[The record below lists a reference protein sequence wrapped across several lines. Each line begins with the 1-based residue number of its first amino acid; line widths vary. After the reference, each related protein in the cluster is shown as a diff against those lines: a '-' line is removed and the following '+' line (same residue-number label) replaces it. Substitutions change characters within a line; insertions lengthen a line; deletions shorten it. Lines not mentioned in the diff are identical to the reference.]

1 LPAPLAEE
9 WQLRHGD
16 IVIGEDDIHP
26 ESRREMLRR
35 AFDTLIGNG
44 ISATI
49 SKRVQAAATA
59 NGSASADDWRAQHPE
74 EIESWTRAARADVLR
89 RFRDGHARSVSHH
102 PEGR

>member
-1 LPAPLAEE
+1 MTLFPGL
-9 WQLRHGD
+9 LRHHLLD
-16 IVIGEDDIHP
+16 ANADRI
-26 ESRREMLRR
+26 SRREMLRR